1 MKLSKFQT
9 KKTKFS
15 INFSTFK
22 MAKVQIFAISYVEH
36 AKTMQKVLKTICKSF
51 IN

>member
-1 MKLSKFQT
+1 MLFSMELSKFQT

-22 MAKVQIFAISYVEH
+22 MAKVQIFVMFS
-36 AKTMQKVLKTICKSF
+36 MQKILETVCKSF